1 MAPAGVRQPEVQAG
15 RRLQAWEA
23 ESLPRGIVVIKKRAS
38 LTLNLLS
45 VWRPSP
51 GLLEERERE
60 KG

>member
-1 MAPAGVRQPEVQAG
+1 MQAG